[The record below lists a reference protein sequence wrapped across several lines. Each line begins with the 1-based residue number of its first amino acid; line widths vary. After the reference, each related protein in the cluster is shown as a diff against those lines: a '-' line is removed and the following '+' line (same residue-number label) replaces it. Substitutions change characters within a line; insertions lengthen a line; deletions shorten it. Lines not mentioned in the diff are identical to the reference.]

1 MKKLFISMLAVAA
14 LASCSKEQTIVADQ
28 GELIGFNSFVENS
41 TRAVKATDP
50 SLNASN
56 FKAFNVW
63 GTVGGVAIYDG
74 DEVTGDVGSNIV
86 EDKETMIWTCPTV
99 KQYWIKDA
107 VYKFA
112 ALRNE
117 GDQEANVTCV
127 DGLPTKVKF
136 DATAANVDLLYAK
149 NYGTNDNGII
159 GQASNNAPVNFNFEH
174 LLSKVKF
181 TVNNNSTSAD
191 GYSFNVTNIDVK
203 GSKTGTVVLAD
214 KTWESKGA
222 AAVYDVADIT
232 VAAGDASEECASELL
247 LIPGKFDITFDVEIF
262 CQSTK
267 ISTHPSATVNTVT
280 FAGGNSYNLVITVAV
295 GEEITF
301 SVTEEPEWTS
311 TDDTTLTL

>member
-14 LASCSKEQTIVADQ
+14 LASCSQEDVIVADK

-41 TRAVKATDP
+41 TRADKATDP

-56 FKAFNVW
+56 FKEFNVW
-63 GTVGGVAIYDG
+63 GTVGGVAIYSG
-74 DEVTGDVGSNIV
+74 DKVTGDVGSNIV
-86 EDKETMIWTCPTV
+86 DDKETMIWTCPTV

-117 GDQEANVTCV
+117 GAKTNVTCV
-127 DGLPTKVKF
+127 DNLPSEVKF

-149 NYGTNDNGII
+149 NYGANDNGII

-181 TVNNNSTSAD
+181 TVKNNSTSAV

-203 GSKTGTVVLAD
+203 GAKTGTVVLANKSWKN
-214 KTWESKGA
+214 KTA
-222 AAVYDVADIT
+222 ADVYEVADIA
-232 VAAGDASEECASELL
+232 VASGVASQECANELL
-247 LIPGKFDITFDVEIF
+247 LIPGEFEITFDVEIL
-262 CQSTK
+262 CQGTK
-267 ISTHPSATVNTVT
+267 ISTHESATVNKVT

-301 SVTEEPEWTS
+301 SVTEEPEWT
-311 TDDTTLTL
+311 TNDDTTLTL

>member
-14 LASCSKEQTIVADQ
+14 LASCSQEDVIVADK
-28 GELIGFNSFVENS
+28 GDLIGFNSFVENS
-41 TRAVKATDP
+41 TRADKAFDP

-56 FKAFNVW
+56 FKEFNVW
-63 GTVGGVAIYDG
+63 GTVGGVAIYSG
-74 DEVTGDVGSNIV
+74 DKVTGVVGSNIV
-86 EDKETMIWTCPTV
+86 DGKETMIWTCPTV

-117 GDQEANVTCV
+117 GAKEENVTCV
-127 DGLPTKVKF
+127 DNLPSEVKF

-149 NYGTNDNGII
+149 NYGTNDEGII

-181 TVNNNSTSAD
+181 TVKNNSTTAKD
-191 GYSFNVTNIDVK
+191 YSFNVTNIEVK
-203 GSKTGTVVLAD
+203 GAKKGTVKLATKEWKD
-214 KTWESKGA
+214 KSA
-222 AAVYDVADIT
+222 ADVYEVATIA
-232 VAAGDASEECASELL
+232 VAAGDASKECANELL
-247 LIPGKFDITFDVEIF
+247 LIPGEFEITFDVEIL
-262 CQSTK
+262 CK
-267 ISTHPSATVNTVT
+267 GKPISTHESATVNKVT

-301 SVTEEPEWTS
+301 SVTEEPKWTS
-311 TDDTTLTL
+311 NSDTTLTL

>member
-1 MKKLFISMLAVAA
+1 MP
-14 LASCSKEQTIVADQ
+14 E

-41 TRAVKATDP
+41 TRAEKAADP

-56 FKAFNVW
+56 FKEFNVW
-63 GTVGGVAIYDG
+63 GTVGGVAIYSG
-74 DEVTGDVGSNIV
+74 DKVTGVVGSNIV
-86 EDKETMIWTCPTV
+86 DGKETMIWTCPTV

-117 GDQEANVTCV
+117 GAKENVTCV
-127 DGLPTKVKF
+127 DNLPSEVKF

-149 NYGTNDNGII
+149 NYGANDEGII

-181 TVNNNSTSAD
+181 TVKNNSTTAKD
-191 GYSFNVTNIDVK
+191 YSFNVTNIEVK
-203 GSKTGTVVLAD
+203 GAKKGTVKLAKKEWTD
-214 KTWESKGA
+214 KSA
-222 AAVYDVADIT
+222 ADVYKVATIAVAT
-232 VAAGDASEECASELL
+232 GDASEECANELL
-247 LIPGKFDITFDVEIF
+247 LIPGEFEITFDVEIL
-262 CQSTK
+262 CKGTT
-267 ISTHPSATVNTVT
+267 ISTHEFATVNKVT

-301 SVTEEPEWTS
+301 SVTEEPKWNPNS
-311 TDDTTLTL
+311 DTTLTL